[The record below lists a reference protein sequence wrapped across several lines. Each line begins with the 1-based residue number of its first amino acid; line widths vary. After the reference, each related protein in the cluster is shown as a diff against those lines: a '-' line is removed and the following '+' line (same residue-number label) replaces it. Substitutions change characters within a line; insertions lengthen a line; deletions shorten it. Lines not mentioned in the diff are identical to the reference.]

1 MFILRVVQPFV
12 SQIEL
17 HRLFES
23 LIASVFTY
31 SCPLLIGLSA
41 TNFESVNRIFR
52 RCHRIICNCG
62 LITNKECR
70 YYSDFQKYVTK
81 YSIYF
86 FNACKASSHPLHHL
100 VPHNLPR
107 TGQHFVQHCRTQR
120 RLSSF
125 FPAITV
131 FTNSKFVYNC
141 FIATQ

>member
-1 MFILRVVQPFV
+1 M

-62 LITNKECR
+62 LKTNKECR
-70 YYSDFQKYVTK
+70 YYSDFLKYVTK
-81 YSIYF
+81 YSIIV
-86 FNACKASSHPLHHL
+86 FNACTASSHPLHHL

-107 TGQHFVQHCRTQR
+107 TGQHFVQHCRIQR
-120 RLSSF
+120 RLSYF
-125 FPAITV
+125 FHAITV
-131 FTNSKFVYNC
+131 FTNSKFV
-141 FIATQ
+141 